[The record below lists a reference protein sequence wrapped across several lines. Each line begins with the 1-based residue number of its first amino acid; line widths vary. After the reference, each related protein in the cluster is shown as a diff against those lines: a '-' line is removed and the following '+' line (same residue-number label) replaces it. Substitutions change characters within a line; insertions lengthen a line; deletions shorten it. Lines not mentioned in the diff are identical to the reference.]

1 MRKPITIHDKGYTAL
16 TIITLEITEE
26 KKREAQKVSNILK
39 VGYLYSFRQKL
50 KGNQQQP
57 PVQINMILLKTLALT
72 VLALQSDYKPVPN
85 LPPVTILSS
94 QWRRSSFYTIPFHM
108 KYDDLTLWSQRILR
122 SLQSNYEGST
132 SHSLLSITYYANR
145 VETSPTALHKTSSQ
159 QNVFHSLSSI
169 SIQDVGTETKF
180 WRI

>member
-94 QWRRSSFYTIPFHM
+94 Q
-108 KYDDLTLWSQRILR
+108 
-122 SLQSNYEGST
+122 
-132 SHSLLSITYYANR
+132 
-145 VETSPTALHKTSSQ
+145 
-159 QNVFHSLSSI
+159 
-169 SIQDVGTETKF
+169 
-180 WRI
+180 